1 MKSQVLALLLL
12 AVQVQGYAELWAVSN
27 RQCTA
32 HPTTAQNR
40 HAAPVQ
46 DSATS
51 ISISDASGA
60 VTTLCPGA
68 TYTLQVSFPSAR
80 GALVTV
86 SAGTLSDNSNA
97 FGCTNRFARSELIS
111 NRRPA
116 FSSGLTLPCIGSIAG
131 GQLQVR
137 VTSAIGELTGFLQA
151 SATYSVDAAC
161 GVNAPS
167 PPAPPPPDLSA
178 LAKTLT
184 LVLAGATFQEV
195 AADASSLTT
204 FSRQLVDAVA
214 RALKVQ
220 RTQIE
225 VLSVSPAPA
234 RRRALSR
241 ALAQAAAPSGVS
253 VILGVTPSSADAA
266 PALATAITAFVSN
279 PLTSL
284 SSVASLYG
292 VTAAEVT
299 LLGAPAAPD
308 APPAPTPPAGVA
320 CPPSALGYTCSSP
333 TLDSNVRVHYSIS
346 GAMPENAC
354 TGVVPA
360 GVPTE
365 GMLHMAISALGVNG
379 LVGLGF
385 ASSPGRMLNSDV
397 VMGWVAP
404 DGTAMVN
411 SWSVPGNDY
420 YYIQPTNAVA
430 WATFRGVSAT
440 TDAAGVTTT
449 TVCFSRPIV
458 AAPSA
463 SVLATLDLNNTVD
476 LIYAVSDGQYNY
488 VQQHASADKLAI
500 NLATFS
506 DIQVSGGVDKA
517 YWLNVHA
524 ICMAVAWAGLLPLGA
539 LIPRH
544 RWLSCAKFM
553 VGGKQIWFWLH
564 IITQLSGMAL
574 FIAGFVISWQY
585 LPGGGLPVTGGSVG
599 EAHQVLGIIV
609 MALAGLQVVVG
620 FVRPA
625 PDSLK
630 LRPAWNFLHHNLGR
644 LSILVAWATIYL
656 GIYIAHGSQTY
667 AYSYNVWIV
676 AMAVVMGT
684 LVLTDVVL
692 TVLRERAAARDAAMV
707 AAQAAGDKEA
717 GSAGKSTGREP

>member
-1 MKSQVLALLLL
+1 
-12 AVQVQGYAELWAVSN
+12 
-27 RQCTA
+27 
-32 HPTTAQNR
+32 
-40 HAAPVQ
+40 
-46 DSATS
+46 
-51 ISISDASGA
+51 
-60 VTTLCPGA
+60 
-68 TYTLQVSFPSAR
+68 VSFPSAR

-161 GVNAPS
+161 GVNACAPVASPPSPPPPSPPPRRRGPAPRPPAPDGSPNPPPSPPSPRAAPSPPPPPPPPSPS

-220 RTQIE
+220 RT
-225 VLSVSPAPA
+225 
-234 RRRALSR
+234 
-241 ALAQAAAPSGVS
+241 QAAAPSGVS

-506 DIQVSGGVDKA
+506 DIQVSGGVDK
-517 YWLNVHA
+517 
-524 ICMAVAWAGLLPLGA
+524 
-539 LIPRH
+539 
-544 RWLSCAKFM
+544 
-553 VGGKQIWFWLH
+553 IWFWLH